1 MIEYLKAWYHRNFS
15 NPQAVILVLMIV
27 LGAITVLFWGDILAP
42 VLASLV
48 IAYALE
54 GIVRRVTNIGVPRLI
69 SVIFTVFVFV
79 TTLFIVVLGLVPLAA
94 RQITSFVRDFP
105 YILEKLQQKIM
116 ALPDKYPLISDEQ
129 VTEVI
134 TRINNELVVYG
145 QKLVSYSL
153 ASAGNL
159 FTVMVYLIVIPL
171 LVFFM
176 LKDKDAILAWFT
188 RFLPKEHGL
197 AYKVWKD
204 VDIKMGN
211 YIRGKLLEIVIVGT
225 AAYIPLGLMGLN
237 YAATLSI
244 FIGLSVIIP
253 YVGAIAVTIPV
264 ALIAWFQWGPS
275 EEFLYAMI
283 AYLVVQALDA
293 NVLVPLLFSE
303 VVNMHP
309 VAIIVSVLVF
319 GGLWGVWGVF
329 FAIPLATLVQAVI
342 NAWPRGQQELL
353 TGSSDPEQPGSL
365 RKGFPVHR
373 KPEPGCLLFTPCGVS
388 GNGVYDAA

>member
-1 MIEYLKAWYHRNFS
+1 MIEFLKAWYERNFS

-27 LGAITVLFWGDILAP
+27 LGTIIVLYWGDILAP
-42 VLASLV
+42 VLASMV

-54 GIVRRVTNIGVPRLI
+54 GIVRRITKLGIPRII

-79 TTLFIVVLGLVPLAA
+79 TTLLIILLGLVPVMT
-94 RQITSFVRDFP
+94 RQLTQFVRDFP
-105 YILEKLQQKIM
+105 YILDKLQQKII
-116 ALPDKYPLISDEQ
+116 ALPEKYPLISEVQ
-129 VTEVI
+129 VNEVI
-134 TRINNELVVYG
+134 TSINNELVVVG

-159 FTVMVYLIVIPL
+159 FTMMVYLIVIPL

-176 LKDKDAILAWFT
+176 LKDKDKIIAWFT
-188 RFLPKEHGL
+188 RFLPKDHGL
-197 AYKVWKD
+197 ANTVWKD

-211 YIRGKLLEIVIVGT
+211 YIRGKLLEILIVGV
-225 AAYIPLGLMGLN
+225 ASYIPLGFLGLN
-237 YAATLSI
+237 YAATLSM

-264 ALIAWFQWGPS
+264 ALIAWFQWGPGDD
-275 EEFLYAMI
+275 FLYVMI

-309 VAIIVSVLVF
+309 VAIIISVLVF

-342 NAWPRGQQELL
+342 KAWPVDDKELA
-353 TGSSDPEQPGSL
+353 TS
-365 RKGFPVHR
+365 
-373 KPEPGCLLFTPCGVS
+373 
-388 GNGVYDAA
+388 N

>member
-1 MIEYLKAWYHRNFS
+1 MIEFLKAWYERNFS

-27 LGAITVLFWGDILAP
+27 LGSVTVLYWGDILAP

-54 GIVRRVTNIGVPRLI
+54 GVVKRITNIGMPRII
-69 SVIFTVFVFV
+69 SVIFTVLVFV
-79 TTLFIVVLGLVPLAA
+79 TTLLIILLVLAPLAL
-94 RQITSFVRDFP
+94 RQITSFIRDFP

-116 ALPDKYPLISDEQ
+116 ALPEKYPLISEVQ
-129 VTEVI
+129 VNDVI
-134 TRINNELVVYG
+134 TGINNELVAFG
-145 QKLVSYSL
+145 QKAVSYSL
-153 ASAGNL
+153 ASAGNV
-159 FTVMVYLIVIPL
+159 FTMMVYLIVIPL

-176 LKDKDAILAWFT
+176 LKDKDKIIGWFA

-204 VDIKMGN
+204 VDINMGN
-211 YIRGKLLEIVIVGT
+211 YIRGKLLEILIVGI

-275 EEFLYAMI
+275 DQFLYVML

-342 NAWPRGQQELL
+342 NSWPR
-353 TGSSDPEQPGSL
+353 EQT
-365 RKGFPVHR
+365 VA
-373 KPEPGCLLFTPCGVS
+373 S
-388 GNGVYDAA
+388 G

>member
-1 MIEYLKAWYHRNFS
+1 MIEYLKDWYQRNLS

-27 LGAITVLFWGDILAP
+27 FGTFIVLYWGDILAP

-54 GIVRRVTNIGVPRLI
+54 GIVKRVTNLGVPRII
-69 SVIFTVFVFV
+69 SVIITVFVFV
-79 TTLFIVVLGLVPLAA
+79 ATLLIVLLGLVPLVT

-116 ALPDKYPLISDEQ
+116 ALPTKYPLISDEQ
-129 VTEVI
+129 ATEVI
-134 TRINNELVVYG
+134 TRINNELVIAG
-145 QKLVSYSL
+145 QKIVSYSL

-176 LKDKDAILAWFT
+176 LKDKDKILAWFT
-188 RFLPKEHGL
+188 RFLPQEHGL

-211 YIRGKLLEIVIVGT
+211 YIRGKLLEILIVGI

-275 EEFLYAMI
+275 DQFLYVMI

-329 FAIPLATLVQAVI
+329 FAIPLATMVQAVI
-342 NAWPRGQQELL
+342 NAWPRRARV
-353 TGSSDPEQPGSL
+353 P
-365 RKGFPVHR
+365 
-373 KPEPGCLLFTPCGVS
+373 
-388 GNGVYDAA
+388 AADG

>member
-1 MIEYLKAWYHRNFS
+1 MIEYLKDWYQRNFS

-27 LGAITVLFWGDILAP
+27 FGTIIVLYWGDILAP

-54 GIVRRVTNIGVPRLI
+54 GIVRRI
-69 SVIFTVFVFV
+69 SVLGMPRIVSVVITVFVFV
-79 TTLFIVVLGLVPLAA
+79 ATLLIVLLGLVPLVT

-105 YILEKLQQKIM
+105 DILEKLQQRIT
-116 ALPDKYPLISDEQ
+116 ALPERYPLISEEQ
-129 VTEVI
+129 AADVI
-134 TRINNELVVYG
+134 TRINNELVVVG
-145 QKLVSYSL
+145 QKIVSYSL

-159 FTVMVYLIVIPL
+159 FTVAVYLIVIPL

-176 LKDKDAILAWFT
+176 LKDKDQIIGWFA
-188 RFLPKEHGL
+188 RFLSKDHGL
-197 AYKVWKD
+197 AHTVWKD

-211 YIRGKLLEIVIVGT
+211 YIRGKLLEIVIVGI

-275 EEFLYAMI
+275 DQFIYVLI

-309 VAIIVSVLVF
+309 VAIIISVLVF

-342 NAWPRGQQELL
+342 NAWPR
-353 TGSSDPEQPGSL
+353 EQ
-365 RKGFPVHR
+365 R
-373 KPEPGCLLFTPCGVS
+373 E
-388 GNGVYDAA
+388 A

>member
-1 MIEYLKAWYHRNFS
+1 MIEYLKDWYKRNLS

-27 LGAITVLFWGDILAP
+27 FGTFIVLYWGDILAP

-54 GIVRRVTNIGVPRLI
+54 GIVKRVTNLGVPRII
-69 SVIFTVFVFV
+69 SVVITVFVFV
-79 TTLFIVVLGLVPLAA
+79 ATLLIVLLGLVPLVT

-116 ALPDKYPLISDEQ
+116 ALPERYPLISEEQ

-134 TRINNELVVYG
+134 TRINNELVIAG
-145 QKLVSYSL
+145 QKIVSFSL

-176 LKDKDAILAWFT
+176 LKDKDKIIAWFT
-188 RFLPKEHGL
+188 RFLPQEHGL

-211 YIRGKLLEIVIVGT
+211 YIRGKLLEILIVGI

-275 EEFLYAMI
+275 DQFLYVLI

-342 NAWPRGQQELL
+342 NAWPR
-353 TGSSDPEQPGSL
+353 
-365 RKGFPVHR
+365 RA
-373 KPEPGCLLFTPCGVS
+373 GVP
-388 GNGVYDAA
+388 AADG

>member
-1 MIEYLKAWYHRNFS
+1 MIEYLKAWYERNFS
-15 NPQAVILVLMIV
+15 DPQAVILVLMIV
-27 LGAITVLFWGDILAP
+27 LGSITVLYWGDILAP
-42 VLASLV
+42 VLASMV

-54 GIVRRVTNIGVPRLI
+54 GVVTRIGSLGVPRLI

-79 TTLFIVVLGLVPLAA
+79 ATLLVIMLGLVPLAI
-94 RQITSFVRDFP
+94 RQITSFVREFP
-105 YILEKLQQKIM
+105 YILDKMQQKIM
-116 ALPDKYPLISDEQ
+116 ALPEKYPLISDVQ
-129 VTEVI
+129 VNEVI
-134 TRINNELVVYG
+134 TAINNELVEFG
-145 QKLVSYSL
+145 QKAVSYSL
-153 ASAGNL
+153 ASAGNV
-159 FTVMVYLIVIPL
+159 FTIMVYLIVIPL

-176 LKDKDAILAWFT
+176 LKDKDKIIGWFE

-211 YIRGKLLEIVIVGT
+211 YIRGKLLEILIVGT

-275 EEFLYAMI
+275 DDFLYVMI

-342 NAWPRGQQELL
+342 NSWPRGEA
-353 TGSSDPEQPGSL
+353 
-365 RKGFPVHR
+365 VA
-373 KPEPGCLLFTPCGVS
+373 S
-388 GNGVYDAA
+388 GE

>member
-1 MIEYLKAWYHRNFS
+1 MIEFLKAWYERNFS

-27 LGAITVLFWGDILAP
+27 LGTIIVLYWGDILAP

-54 GIVRRVTNIGVPRLI
+54 GIVRRISNVGVPRII

-79 TTLFIVVLGLVPLAA
+79 TTLLIVLLVLVPLVT

-105 YILEKLQQKIM
+105 YILEKLQQKIL
-116 ALPDKYPLISDEQ
+116 ALPEKYPLISEVQ
-129 VTEVI
+129 VNEVI
-134 TRINNELVVYG
+134 TSINNELLAVG
-145 QKLVSYSL
+145 QKAVSYSL

-159 FTVMVYLIVIPL
+159 FTMMVYLIVIPL

-176 LKDKDAILAWFT
+176 LKDKDRITAWFT
-188 RFLPKEHGL
+188 RFLPKDHGL
-197 AYKVWKD
+197 AYTVWKD
-204 VDIKMGN
+204 VDVKMGN
-211 YIRGKLLEIVIVGT
+211 YIRGKLLEILIVGV
-225 AAYIPLGLMGLN
+225 AAYIPLALMGLN

-275 EEFLYAMI
+275 DNFLYVMI

-309 VAIIVSVLVF
+309 VAIIISVLVF

-342 NAWPRGQQELL
+342 NSWPKGGKELG
-353 TGSSDPEQPGSL
+353 TG
-365 RKGFPVHR
+365 
-373 KPEPGCLLFTPCGVS
+373 
-388 GNGVYDAA
+388 N

>member
-1 MIEYLKAWYHRNFS
+1 MIEYLKAWYERNFS

-27 LGAITVLFWGDILAP
+27 LGSVIVLYWGDILAP

-54 GIVRRVTNIGVPRLI
+54 GIVRRITCLGIPRII

-79 TTLFIVVLGLVPLAA
+79 TTLLIVVLGLVPVMA
-94 RQITSFVRDFP
+94 RQLTQFVRNFP
-105 YILEKLQQKIM
+105 YILDKLQQKII
-116 ALPDKYPLISDEQ
+116 ALPDKYPLISEMQ
-129 VTEVI
+129 VNEVI
-134 TRINNELVVYG
+134 TSINNELVAFG
-145 QKLVSYSL
+145 QKIVSYSL

-159 FTVMVYLIVIPL
+159 FTMMVYLIVIPL

-176 LKDKDAILAWFT
+176 LKDKDRIIAWFSG
-188 RFLPKEHGL
+188 FLPHEHGL
-197 AYKVWKD
+197 AHQVWKD

-211 YIRGKLLEIVIVGT
+211 YIRGKLLEILIVGV
-225 AAYIPLGLMGLN
+225 AAYIPLGLMGLD
-237 YAATLSI
+237 YAVTISI

-264 ALIAWFQWGPS
+264 ALVAWFQWGPGDN
-275 EEFLYAMI
+275 FLYAMI
-283 AYLVVQALDA
+283 AYLVIQALDA

-342 NAWPRGQQELL
+342 KAWPR
-353 TGSSDPEQPGSL
+353 EQAVERG
-365 RKGFPVHR
+365 K
-373 KPEPGCLLFTPCGVS
+373 
-388 GNGVYDAA
+388 

>member
-1 MIEYLKAWYHRNFS
+1 MIEYLKDWYHRNLS

-27 LGAITVLFWGDILAP
+27 LGTIIILYWGDILAP

-54 GIVRRVTNIGVPRLI
+54 GVVRRITNLNVPRI
-69 SVIFTVFVFV
+69 VSVIVTVFVFV
-79 TTLFIVVLGLVPLAA
+79 ATLFIVVLGLIPLAT
-94 RQITSFVRDFP
+94 RQIASFVRDFP
-105 YILEKLQQKIM
+105 NILERLQQKIM

-129 VTEVI
+129 VSEII
-134 TRINNELVVYG
+134 TYINNELVTAG
-145 QKLVSYSL
+145 QKIVSYSL

-176 LKDKDAILAWFT
+176 LKDKDQILGWFV

-211 YIRGKLLEIVIVGT
+211 YIRGKLLEILIVGV

-264 ALIAWFQWGPS
+264 ALIAWFQFGPS
-275 EEFLYAMI
+275 DQFLYIML

-342 NAWPRGQQELL
+342 NAWPRRGQEL
-353 TGSSDPEQPGSL
+353 DPG
-365 RKGFPVHR
+365 
-373 KPEPGCLLFTPCGVS
+373 T
-388 GNGVYDAA
+388 

>member
-1 MIEYLKAWYHRNFS
+1 MIEYLKAWYQRNFS

-27 LGAITVLFWGDILAP
+27 LGTILVLYWGDILAP

-54 GIVRRVTNIGVPRLI
+54 GIVRRIANLGVPRIL
-69 SVIFTVFVFV
+69 SVVVTVFVFV
-79 TTLFIVVLGLVPLAA
+79 TTLLIILLGLVPLAL
-94 RQITSFVRDFP
+94 RQITQFIRDFP
-105 YILEKLQQKIM
+105 YILDKLQQKIM
-116 ALPDKYPLISDEQ
+116 ALPEKYPLISDVQ
-129 VTEVI
+129 VNEVI
-134 TRINNELVVYG
+134 TSINNELVVVG
-145 QKLVSYSL
+145 QKAVSYSI

-159 FTVMVYLIVIPL
+159 FTIMVYLIVIPL

-176 LKDKDAILAWFT
+176 LKDKEKIVTWFT

-197 AYKVWKD
+197 AYTVWKD
-204 VDIKMGN
+204 VDVKMGN
-211 YIRGKLLEIVIVGT
+211 YIRGKLLEILIVGI

-264 ALIAWFQWGPS
+264 ALIAWFQWGPGDQ
-275 EEFLYAMI
+275 FLYVMI
-283 AYLVVQALDA
+283 AYLVIQALDA

-309 VAIIVSVLVF
+309 VAIIISVLVF

-329 FAIPLATLVQAVI
+329 FAIPLATLVQAVL
-342 NAWPRGQQELL
+342 NAWPRGEKELG
-353 TGSSDPEQPGSL
+353 TS
-365 RKGFPVHR
+365 
-373 KPEPGCLLFTPCGVS
+373 
-388 GNGVYDAA
+388 N

>member
-1 MIEYLKAWYHRNFS
+1 MIEYLKAWYERNFS
-15 NPQAVILVLMIV
+15 NPQAVILVLLIV
-27 LGAITVLFWGDILAP
+27 LGAVIVLYWGDILAP

-54 GIVRRVTNIGVPRLI
+54 GIVKRITNLGIPRII
-69 SVIFTVFVFV
+69 SVIITVFVFV
-79 TTLFIVVLGLVPLAA
+79 ATLLIVLFGLVPVMTRQLA
-94 RQITSFVRDFP
+94 QFVRDFP
-105 YILEKLQQKIM
+105 YILDKLQQKII
-116 ALPDKYPLISDEQ
+116 ALPEKYPLISDVQ
-129 VTEVI
+129 VNEVI
-134 TRINNELVVYG
+134 TRINNELVEFG
-145 QKLVSYSL
+145 QKAVSYSL

-159 FTVMVYLIVIPL
+159 FTMMVYLIVIPL

-176 LKDKDAILAWFT
+176 LKDKDKIIAWLAS
-188 RFLPKEHGL
+188 FLPHEHGL

-211 YIRGKLLEIVIVGT
+211 YIRGKLLEILIVGV

-237 YAATLSI
+237 YAATISM

-264 ALIAWFQWGPS
+264 ALIAWFQWGP
-275 EEFLYAMI
+275 EDNFLYVMI

-293 NVLVPLLFSE
+293 NVLVPVLFSE

-342 NAWPRGQQELL
+342 KAWPREEKVESGQ
-353 TGSSDPEQPGSL
+353 
-365 RKGFPVHR
+365 V
-373 KPEPGCLLFTPCGVS
+373 
-388 GNGVYDAA
+388 

>member
-1 MIEYLKAWYHRNFS
+1 MIEYLKAWYERNFS

-27 LGAITVLFWGDILAP
+27 LGAVIVLYWGDILAP

-54 GIVRRVTNIGVPRLI
+54 GIVKRITNLGIPRII
-69 SVIFTVFVFV
+69 SVVFTVFVFV
-79 TTLFIVVLGLVPLAA
+79 TTLLIVLFGLVPVMTRQLA
-94 RQITSFVRDFP
+94 QFVRDFP
-105 YILEKLQQKIM
+105 YILDKLQQKII
-116 ALPDKYPLISDEQ
+116 ALPEKYPLISDVQ
-129 VTEVI
+129 VNEVI
-134 TRINNELVVYG
+134 TRINNELVEFG
-145 QKLVSYSL
+145 QKAVSYSL

-159 FTVMVYLIVIPL
+159 FTMMVYLIVIPL

-176 LKDKDAILAWFT
+176 LKDKDKIIAWLAS
-188 RFLPKEHGL
+188 FLPHEHGL

-211 YIRGKLLEIVIVGT
+211 YIRGKLLEILIVGV

-237 YAATLSI
+237 YAATISM

-264 ALIAWFQWGPS
+264 ALIAWFQWGP
-275 EEFLYAMI
+275 EDNFLYVMI

-293 NVLVPLLFSE
+293 NVLVPVLFSE

-342 NAWPRGQQELL
+342 KAWPR
-353 TGSSDPEQPGSL
+353 EQA
-365 RKGFPVHR
+365 V
-373 KPEPGCLLFTPCGVS
+373 ES
-388 GNGVYDAA
+388 GEV

>member
-1 MIEYLKAWYHRNFS
+1 MIDYLKAWYHRNFS

-27 LGAITVLFWGDILAP
+27 LGSIVVLYWGDILAP
-42 VLASLV
+42 VLAGMV

-54 GIVRRVTNIGVPRLI
+54 GVVRRITDLGVPRII
-69 SVIFTVFVFV
+69 SVVITVFVFIA
-79 TTLFIVVLGLVPLAA
+79 TLLIVLLGLVPLAM

-105 YILEKLQQKIM
+105 GILEKLQLKIM
-116 ALPDKYPLISDEQ
+116 ALPDKYPLISDAQ
-129 VTEVI
+129 VAEII
-134 TRINNELVVYG
+134 TYINNELVAAG

-176 LKDKDAILAWFT
+176 LKDKDKLLDWFT

-211 YIRGKLLEIVIVGT
+211 YIRGKLLEILIVGI

-275 EEFLYAMI
+275 DSFLYVMI

-342 NAWPRGQQELL
+342 NSWPREQKELE
-353 TGSSDPEQPGSL
+353 TS
-365 RKGFPVHR
+365 
-373 KPEPGCLLFTPCGVS
+373 
-388 GNGVYDAA
+388 N

>member
-1 MIEYLKAWYHRNFS
+1 MIEYLKAWYERNFS
-15 NPQAVILVLMIV
+15 NPQAVILVLMVLLGTLIV
-27 LGAITVLFWGDILAP
+27 LYWGDILAP
-42 VLASLV
+42 VLASMV

-54 GIVRRVTNIGVPRLI
+54 GIVNRLNSVGTPRILA
-69 SVIFTVFVFV
+69 VIFTVFVFV
-79 TTLFIVVLGLVPLAA
+79 ASLLIILLGLVPLVA

-105 YILEKLQQKIM
+105 YILDKVQQRII
-116 ALPDKYPLISDEQ
+116 ALPEKYPLISDMQ
-129 VTEVI
+129 VNEVI
-134 TRINNELVVYG
+134 TTINNELVAFG
-145 QKLVSYSL
+145 QKAVSYSL

-159 FTVMVYLIVIPL
+159 FTMMVYLIVIPL

-176 LKDKDAILAWFT
+176 LKDKDKIIAWFT
-188 RFLPKEHGL
+188 RFLPREHGL

-211 YIRGKLLEIVIVGT
+211 YIRGKLLEIMIVGL
-225 AAYIPLGLMGLN
+225 AAYIPFEFMGLN
-237 YAATLSI
+237 YAATLSL

-264 ALIAWFQWGPS
+264 ALIAWFQWGPGDS
-275 EEFLYAMI
+275 FLYVMI
-283 AYLVVQALDA
+283 IYLVIQALDA

-309 VAIIVSVLVF
+309 VAIIISVLVF

-342 NAWPRGQQELL
+342 NAWPRGEA
-353 TGSSDPEQPGSL
+353 
-365 RKGFPVHR
+365 VA
-373 KPEPGCLLFTPCGVS
+373 S
-388 GNGVYDAA
+388 G

>member
-1 MIEYLKAWYHRNFS
+1 MIEYLKKWYERNFS

-27 LGAITVLFWGDILAP
+27 LGTIVILYWGDILAP

-54 GIVRRVTNIGVPRLI
+54 GIVRRVTNLGVPRIL
-69 SVIFTVFVFV
+69 SVVVTVFVFV
-79 TTLFIVVLGLVPLAA
+79 TTLLIILLGLVPLAL
-94 RQITSFVRDFP
+94 RQITQFIRDFP
-105 YILEKLQQKIM
+105 YILDKLQQKIM
-116 ALPDKYPLISDEQ
+116 ALPEKYPLISDMQ
-129 VTEVI
+129 VNEVI
-134 TRINNELVVYG
+134 TSINNELVVVG
-145 QKLVSYSL
+145 QKAVSYSI

-159 FTVMVYLIVIPL
+159 FTMMVYLIVIPL

-176 LKDKDAILAWFT
+176 LKDKEKIVTWFT
-188 RFLPKEHGL
+188 RFLPRDHGL
-197 AYKVWKD
+197 AYTVWKD
-204 VDIKMGN
+204 VDVKMGN
-211 YIRGKLLEIVIVGT
+211 YIRGKLLEILIVGI

-264 ALIAWFQWGPS
+264 ALIAWFQWGPGDQ
-275 EEFLYAMI
+275 FLYVMI
-283 AYLVVQALDA
+283 AYLVIQALDA

-309 VAIIVSVLVF
+309 VAIIISVLVF

-329 FAIPLATLVQAVI
+329 FAIPLATLVQAVL
-342 NAWPRGQQELL
+342 NAWPRGEAVAR
-353 TGSSDPEQPGSL
+353 DE
-365 RKGFPVHR
+365 
-373 KPEPGCLLFTPCGVS
+373 
-388 GNGVYDAA
+388 

>member
-1 MIEYLKAWYHRNFS
+1 MIEYLKAWYQRNFS

-27 LGAITVLFWGDILAP
+27 LGSVVVLYWGDILAP

-54 GIVRRVTNIGVPRLI
+54 GIVRRITNLGVPRIL
-69 SVIFTVFVFV
+69 SVIFTVFVFI
-79 TTLFIVVLGLVPLAA
+79 TTLLIVLLGLVPLVT

-105 YILEKLQQKIM
+105 YILDKLQQKIM
-116 ALPDKYPLISDEQ
+116 ALPDKYPLISDVQ
-129 VTEVI
+129 VNEVI
-134 TRINNELVVYG
+134 TTINNELVAFG
-145 QKLVSYSL
+145 QKAVSYSL

-159 FTVMVYLIVIPL
+159 FTMMVYLIVIPL

-176 LKDKDAILAWFT
+176 LKDKDQIVTWFT

-211 YIRGKLLEIVIVGT
+211 YIRGKLLEILIIGIAV
-225 AAYIPLGLMGLN
+225 YIPLGLMGLN

-253 YVGAIAVTIPV
+253 YVGAIVVTIPV

-275 EEFLYAMI
+275 DNFLYVMI
-283 AYLVVQALDA
+283 AYLIVQALDA

-329 FAIPLATLVQAVI
+329 FAIPLATLV
-342 NAWPRGQQELL
+342 
-353 TGSSDPEQPGSL
+353 
-365 RKGFPVHR
+365 
-373 KPEPGCLLFTPCGVS
+373 
-388 GNGVYDAA
+388 

>member
-1 MIEYLKAWYHRNFS
+1 MIEYLKAWYQRNLS

-27 LGAITVLFWGDILAP
+27 FGTFIVLYWGDILAP

-54 GIVRRVTNIGVPRLI
+54 GIVRRITKLGMPRII
-69 SVIFTVFVFV
+69 SVIITVFVFV
-79 TTLFIVVLGLVPLAA
+79 ATLLIVLLGLVPLVT
-94 RQITSFVRDFP
+94 RQITSFVKDFP

-116 ALPDKYPLISDEQ
+116 ALPERYPLISEEQ

-134 TRINNELVVYG
+134 TRINNELVIAG
-145 QKLVSYSL
+145 QKIVSFSL

-176 LKDKDAILAWFT
+176 LKDKDKILAWFT
-188 RFLPKEHGL
+188 RFLPQEHGL

-211 YIRGKLLEIVIVGT
+211 YIRGKLLEILIVGI

-264 ALIAWFQWGPS
+264 ALIGWFQWGPS
-275 EEFLYAMI
+275 DEFLYVMI

-342 NAWPRGQQELL
+342 NAWPRRAGVPA
-353 TGSSDPEQPGSL
+353 PEG
-365 RKGFPVHR
+365 
-373 KPEPGCLLFTPCGVS
+373 
-388 GNGVYDAA
+388 

>member
-1 MIEYLKAWYHRNFS
+1 MIHYLKAWYQRNFS

-27 LGAITVLFWGDILAP
+27 LGTIIVLYWGDILAP

-54 GIVRRVTNIGVPRLI
+54 GIVRRITNLGVPRIL
-69 SVIFTVFVFV
+69 SVVFTVFVFV
-79 TTLFIVVLGLVPLAA
+79 TTLLIILLGLVPLAL
-94 RQITSFVRDFP
+94 RQITQFIRDFP
-105 YILEKLQQKIM
+105 YILDKLQQKIM
-116 ALPDKYPLISDEQ
+116 ALPEKYPLISDVQ
-129 VTEVI
+129 VNEVI
-134 TRINNELVVYG
+134 TSINNELVVVG
-145 QKLVSYSL
+145 QKAVSYSL

-159 FTVMVYLIVIPL
+159 FTMMVYLIVIPL

-176 LKDKDAILAWFT
+176 LKDKEKIIAWFT
-188 RFLPKEHGL
+188 RFLPRDHGL
-197 AYKVWKD
+197 AYTVWKD
-204 VDIKMGN
+204 VDVKMGN
-211 YIRGKLLEIVIVGT
+211 YIRGKLLEILIVGI

-264 ALIAWFQWGPS
+264 ALIAWFQWGPGDN
-275 EEFLYAMI
+275 FLYVMI

-309 VAIIVSVLVF
+309 VAIIISVLVF

-329 FAIPLATLVQAVI
+329 FAIPLATLVQAVL
-342 NAWPRGQQELL
+342 NAWPRGQE
-353 TGSSDPEQPGSL
+353 
-365 RKGFPVHR
+365 VA
-373 KPEPGCLLFTPCGVS
+373 S
-388 GNGVYDAA
+388 GK

>member
-1 MIEYLKAWYHRNFS
+1 MIEFLKAWYDRNFS
-15 NPQAVILVLMIV
+15 NPQAVILVLMILLGTILV
-27 LGAITVLFWGDILAP
+27 LYWGDILAP
-42 VLASLV
+42 VLASMV

-54 GIVRRVTNIGVPRLI
+54 GIVRRLNNVGTPRI
-69 SVIFTVFVFV
+69 VAVILTVFVFV
-79 TTLFIVVLGLVPLAA
+79 ASLLIILLGLVPLVA

-105 YILEKLQQKIM
+105 YILDKIQQRII
-116 ALPDKYPLISDEQ
+116 ALPERYPLISDMQ
-129 VTEVI
+129 VNEVI
-134 TRINNELVVYG
+134 TTINNELVAFG
-145 QKLVSYSL
+145 QKAVSYSL

-159 FTVMVYLIVIPL
+159 FTMMVYLIVIPL

-176 LKDKDAILAWFT
+176 LKDKDRIITWLT

-197 AYKVWKD
+197 AYTVWKD

-211 YIRGKLLEIVIVGT
+211 YIRGKLLEIMIVGV
-225 AAYIPLGLMGLN
+225 AAYIPFELMGLN
-237 YAATLSI
+237 YAATLSL

-264 ALIAWFQWGPS
+264 ALIAWFQWGPGDS
-275 EEFLYAMI
+275 FLYVMGI
-283 AYLVVQALDA
+283 YLVIQALDA

-309 VAIIVSVLVF
+309 VAIIISVLVF

-342 NAWPRGQQELL
+342 NAWPKGEQEL
-353 TGSSDPEQPGSL
+353 GA
-365 RKGFPVHR
+365 
-373 KPEPGCLLFTPCGVS
+373 
-388 GNGVYDAA
+388 GN

>member
-1 MIEYLKAWYHRNFS
+1 MIEYLKDWYQRNFS

-27 LGAITVLFWGDILAP
+27 FGTIIVLYWGDILAP

-54 GIVRRVTNIGVPRLI
+54 GIVRRI
-69 SVIFTVFVFV
+69 SVLGMPRIVSVIITVFVFV
-79 TTLFIVVLGLVPLAA
+79 ATLLIVLLGLVPLVT

-105 YILEKLQQKIM
+105 DILEKLQQRIM
-116 ALPDKYPLISDEQ
+116 ALPERYPLISEDQ
-129 VTEVI
+129 VADVI
-134 TRINNELVVYG
+134 TRINNELVAIG
-145 QKLVSYSL
+145 QKIVSYSL

-159 FTVMVYLIVIPL
+159 FTVAVYLIVIPL

-176 LKDKDAILAWFT
+176 LKDKDQIIGWFT
-188 RFLPKEHGL
+188 RFLPKDHGL
-197 AYKVWKD
+197 AYTVWKD

-211 YIRGKLLEIVIVGT
+211 YIRGKLLEIVIVGI

-275 EEFLYAMI
+275 DQFLYVLI

-342 NAWPRGQQELL
+342 NAWPR
-353 TGSSDPEQPGSL
+353 EQ
-365 RKGFPVHR
+365 K
-373 KPEPGCLLFTPCGVS
+373 E
-388 GNGVYDAA
+388 A

>member
-1 MIEYLKAWYHRNFS
+1 MIEFLKAWYDRNLS
-15 NPQAVILVLMIV
+15 NPQAVILVLMIL
-27 LGAITVLFWGDILAP
+27 LGTITVLYWGDILAP
-42 VLASLV
+42 VLASMV

-54 GIVRRVTNIGVPRLI
+54 GIVRRLNNVGTPRILA
-69 SVIFTVFVFV
+69 VIFTVFVFV
-79 TTLFIVVLGLVPLAA
+79 TSLLIILLGLVPLVA
-94 RQITSFVRDFP
+94 RQLTSFVRDFP
-105 YILEKLQQKIM
+105 YILDKIQQRII
-116 ALPDKYPLISDEQ
+116 ALPERYPLISDMQ
-129 VTEVI
+129 VNEVI
-134 TRINNELVVYG
+134 TTINNELVAFG
-145 QKLVSYSL
+145 QKAVSYSL

-159 FTVMVYLIVIPL
+159 FTMMVYLIVIPL

-176 LKDKDAILAWFT
+176 LKDKDKIINWLT

-211 YIRGKLLEIVIVGT
+211 YIRGKLLEIMIVGV
-225 AAYIPLGLMGLN
+225 AAYIPFELMGLN
-237 YAATLSI
+237 YAATLSL

-264 ALIAWFQWGPS
+264 ALIAWFQWGPGDS
-275 EEFLYAMI
+275 FLYVMI
-283 AYLVVQALDA
+283 IYLVIQALDA

-309 VAIIVSVLVF
+309 VAIIISVLVF

-342 NAWPRGQQELL
+342 NAWPRAGKELA
-353 TGSSDPEQPGSL
+353 TG
-365 RKGFPVHR
+365 
-373 KPEPGCLLFTPCGVS
+373 
-388 GNGVYDAA
+388 N